1 MEINRHL
8 SILLVLVA
16 VSFAVTT
23 LSISP
28 AWAVTGG
35 PKKAYTKAEKRHA
48 SSGARR
54 IKEINGSY
62 VAQAKPQNV
71 AVAPTPVCYGG
82 WAQSWNGP
90 VYISWCPAPAYGG
103 SSGQTSG
110 WAAPAGASGS
120 QTGAAP
126 MTGGYTSQPPPAN
139 LAARREASVTAV
151 AFRVGTDRLIPGAD
165 LQRPIAEFP
174 DRPVVGQPRHKH
186 LGDMFPRLRQ
196 QMLAACLPLHAP
208 TAVGCRV
215 RQRLPPRETCVPR
228 LSAIDFGSGWYRTR
242 TSGHFAANELQ
253 AKSSGKSLSLLLPT

>member
-16 VSFAVTT
+16 ASFAVTT

-54 IKEINGSY
+54 IKEVNGSY

-71 AVAPTPVCYGG
+71 ANAPAAGCYGG
-82 WAQSWNGP
+82 WAQSLNGP
-90 VYISWCPAPAYGG
+90 VYISWCPPATPYSGT
-103 SSGQTSG
+103 SGQTSG

-126 MTGGYTSQPPPAN
+126 MTGGYTSQPPPGSVCYSSCVPCWSGPVDTWSRPATTYSGISGQTGGWAAPAQASGGYVPPPPSAN
-139 LAARREASVTAV
+139 VGSLPATACTYGGWVPCAPAS
-151 AFRVGTDRLIPGAD
+151 
-165 LQRPIAEFP
+165 
-174 DRPVVGQPRHKH
+174 
-186 LGDMFPRLRQ
+186 
-196 QMLAACLPLHAP
+196 AP
-208 TAVGCRV
+208 TGNVC
-215 RQRLPPRETCVPR
+215 
-228 LSAIDFGSGWYRTR
+228 SATVCY
-242 TSGHFAANELQ
+242 
-253 AKSSGKSLSLLLPT
+253 